1 VNKTAKQRLSQSE
14 IDSLVQQ
21 ASVKKQLGSGPSL
34 LAPRP
39 QKQEAKPALDSKRQ
53 PEATA
58 PVMDA
63 VAGKPGQTENQRQTP
78 VKTPEQARSQQT
90 QSAPAAKKE
99 NAQPAAKSVETPAR
113 SEDNHNK
120 DEKAAAVVVVSSSAS
135 AQGSPLE
142 LKQYFWLGG
151 EGTSDL
157 RPDRV
162 MTVLNKKLSRL
173 G

>member
-21 ASVKKQLGSGPSL
+21 ASVKKQLGSGPGL
-34 LAPRP
+34 PAPRP
-39 QKQEAKPALDSKRQ
+39 QKHEAKPNVESRRL
-53 PEATA
+53 PEEAAA
-58 PVMDA
+58 PAEAA
-63 VAGKPGQTENQRQTP
+63 VTKPENQRQP
-78 VKTPEQARSQQT
+78 VAKAQEQPRAQQ
-90 QSAPAAKKE
+90 A
-99 NAQPAAKSVETPAR
+99 
-113 SEDNHNK
+113 
-120 DEKAAAVVVVSSSAS
+120 KAAAKNEEPQSAAKAVESSSA
-135 AQGSPLE
+135 QRSPLE

-157 RPDRV
+157 QPDRV

>member
-1 VNKTAKQRLSQSE
+1 MNKTAKQRLSQSE

-21 ASVKKQLGSGPSL
+21 ASVKKQLGSGPGL
-34 LAPRP
+34 PAPRP
-39 QKQEAKPALDSKRQ
+39 QRQEAKPGVESRRL
-53 PEATA
+53 PEAVAA
-58 PVMDA
+58 PEEAA
-63 VAGKPGQTENQRQTP
+63 VPKPENQRQTP
-78 VKTPEQARSQQT
+78 VKTPEQARGQQT

-99 NAQPAAKSVETPAR
+99 DAQPAAKATETVAKD
-113 SEDNHNK
+113 EDNHKK

-157 RPDRV
+157 QPNRV

>member
-1 VNKTAKQRLSQSE
+1 MNKTAKQRLSQSE

-21 ASVKKQLGSGPSL
+21 AAAKKQLGSGPGL
-34 LAPRP
+34 PAPRP
-39 QKQEAKPALDSKRQ
+39 QKQEAKPSVESRRL

-58 PVMDA
+58 APVEA
-63 VAGKPGQTENQRQTP
+63 VAPKPENQRQP
-78 VKTPEQARSQQT
+78 AAKVQEQPRAQQT
-90 QSAPAAKKE
+90 QAAAKKE
-99 NAQPAAKSVETPAR
+99 GPQSAAKAVETPAR
-113 SEDNHNK
+113 AEDNHNQ
-120 DEKAAAVVVVSSSAS
+120 DEKAAVVVVSSSA
-135 AQGSPLE
+135 QQSPLE

>member
-21 ASVKKQLGSGPSL
+21 ASVKKQLGSGPGL
-34 LAPRP
+34 PAPRP
-39 QKQEAKPALDSKRQ
+39 QKQEVKPALDSKRQ
-53 PEATA
+53 SE
-58 PVMDA
+58 A
-63 VAGKPGQTENQRQTP
+63 VAAPAEAAVPKTENQRQTP

-99 NAQPAAKSVETPAR
+99 DAQPQPAAKSAETPAR
-113 SEDNHNK
+113 SEDNHNQ
-120 DEKAAAVVVVSSSAS
+120 DEKPAAVVVVSSSAS
-135 AQGSPLE
+135 AQRSPLE